1 LELLIVRR
9 ILDISGEASGMA
21 VNYNKTSATFIR
33 EETGH
38 ADSVREIMD
47 CEIKSFPLKY
57 LGMQLALRPLT
68 KAEWQPKIDK
78 VVNCVPAWQSGMI
91 QKAGRLILI
100 KSVITARPIHQMIV
114 AEAPV
119 WVLDEIVKWLRA
131 FFWAGKKQVNGGQ
144 CLVSWEAICRPLCH
158 GGLGVKDL
166 RLHGLALRT
175 RWCWLR
181 RTDQSRPWQGL
192 PALPDREANA
202 VFQSLAIFKVGNG
215 EKIFFWKD
223 RWINGRSVEDIAPE
237 VAALVTTRRKNAR
250 KIAGALPNNTW
261 FTDIQ
266 GELSL
271 EGWVECIMLSE
282 EIERVEVD
290 PSVPDVIAWKG
301 SSSGVYSAKAT
312 YNMLC
317 QGNIT
322 WQMAGP
328 IWRCFAPLKCNFFGW
343 LAIKYRLWT
352 SDRRTRH
359 GLQERPDPCA
369 TCLQSEDNVDHILV
383 QCPYARMVWFGCL
396 REFGL
401 NLPEPQQHA
410 NLERWWT
417 EAPKRIRKED
427 RR

>member
-1 LELLIVRR
+1 
-9 ILDISGEASGMA
+9 
-21 VNYNKTSATFIR
+21 
-33 EETGH
+33 
-38 ADSVREIMD
+38 
-47 CEIKSFPLKY
+47 
-57 LGMQLALRPLT
+57 
-68 KAEWQPKIDK
+68 
-78 VVNCVPAWQSGMI
+78 
-91 QKAGRLILI
+91 
-100 KSVITARPIHQMIV
+100 
-114 AEAPV
+114 
-119 WVLDEIVKWLRA
+119 
-131 FFWAGKKQVNGGQ
+131 
-144 CLVSWEAICRPLCH
+144 
-158 GGLGVKDL
+158 
-166 RLHGLALRT
+166 
-175 RWCWLR
+175 
-181 RTDQSRPWQGL
+181 L
-192 PALPDREANA
+192 PAIPDREANE

-290 PSVPDVIAWKG
+290 PSVPNVIAWKG
-301 SSSGVYSAKAT
+301 SSTGVYSAKAT

-328 IWRCFAPLKCNFFGW
+328 IWRCFAPLKCKIFGW

-359 GLQERPDPCA
+359 GLQDSPHPCA

-383 QCPYARMVWFGCL
+383 QCPYARIVWFGCL
-396 REFGL
+396 RNFGL

-417 EAPKRIRKED
+417 EARKRVRKED
-427 RR
+427 RRWFDTLVLLAAWTIWKQRNARVFGNLHKQLSPEQMIATIKEELYLWRSARVGGSVGVGGSARMSRE